1 MVRHIYPQQ
10 KEITGGIIMSDEVK
24 IGLIGAGR
32 IGKLHGNNLAH
43 SVKGAKLEA
52 LAEIMLNEE
61 HRKWAEQMGIKK
73 VSKDPLDIMKDKD
86 IDAVFICSSTE
97 SHAALI
103 IESAKA
109 GKHIFCEKPIHTDVA
124 VIKEALETVKKA
136 GVKLQVGFVRR
147 FDHNHKKVRDT
158 VASGRLGR
166 PHIVKVT
173 SRDPDIQPIEYVAVS
188 GGIFM
193 DMTIHDFDMARYLS
207 GSEVTEVSAY
217 GTIMIDPRI
226 KQYNDVDTAVVVL
239 KFENGA
245 LGVIDNS
252 RAAHY
257 GYDQRTEVHC
267 DKGCVQVAND
277 LIDTSMI
284 STAEGVYCE
293 KPTWF
298 FLERY
303 NNAFIAEA
311 EAFVEAIQKDT
322 PPQVDGKDGLM
333 AVYVALAAN
342 KSLKENRP
350 VKLSEVM

>member
-1 MVRHIYPQQ
+1 MK
-10 KEITGGIIMSDEVK
+10 KEVN

-32 IGKLHGNNLAH
+32 IGRLHGDNLAH
-43 SVKGAKLEA
+43 SVPEA
-52 LAEIMLNEE
+52 RLVSVADVNLTEDM
-61 HRKWAEQMGIKK
+61 KSWASGLGIKK
-73 VSKDPLDIMKDKD
+73 ITDDPLSVINDKE
-86 IDAVFICSSTE
+86 IDAVFICSSTD
-97 SHAALI
+97 SHAEMI
-103 IESAKA
+103 IAAAKA
-109 GKHIFCEKPIHTDVA
+109 GKHIFCEKPIHTDVSI
-124 VIKEALETVKKA
+124 VKKALEEVEKA

-158 VASGRLGR
+158 VASGRLGK

-173 SRDPDIQPIEYVAVS
+173 SRDPEAQSIEYVATS

-193 DMTIHDFDMARYLS
+193 DMTIHDFDMVRYLS
-207 GSEVTEVSAY
+207 GSEVTEVCSY
-217 GTIMIDPRI
+217 GSIMIDPRI
-226 KQYNDVDTAVVVL
+226 EKFGDVDTAIVML

-245 LGVIDNS
+245 IGVIENS

-284 STAEGVYCE
+284 STAEGVFCE

-303 NNAFIAEA
+303 NNAFISEA
-311 EAFVEAIQKDT
+311 KAFADAVLNGTET
-322 PPQVDGKDGLM
+322 LVTGKDGLM
-333 AVYVALAAN
+333 PVYIAKAAE
-342 KSLKENRP
+342 KSLREGRS
-350 VKLSEVM
+350 VKLREVMED

>member
-1 MVRHIYPQQ
+1 MEQRIVN
-10 KEITGGIIMSDEVK
+10 

-43 SVKGAKLEA
+43 SVPGAKIISMA
-52 LAEIMLNEE
+52 DVFLNEE
-61 HRKWAEQMGIKK
+61 MKAWAAAIGIKEVSDDPMK
-73 VSKDPLDIMKDKD
+73 VINNEEVE
-86 IDAVFICSSTE
+86 AVFICSSTD
-97 SHAALI
+97 SHAELMIAA
-103 IESAKA
+103 AKA

-124 VIKEALETVKKA
+124 IIKNALEEVKKTN
-136 GVKLQVGFVRR
+136 VKMQIGFVRR
-147 FDHNHKKVRDT
+147 FDHNHKKVRDV

-173 SRDPDIQPIEYVAVS
+173 SRDPEPQSIEYVSTS
-188 GGIFM
+188 GGIFL
-193 DMTIHDFDMARYLS
+193 DMTIHDFDMVRYLS
-207 GSEVTEVSAY
+207 GSEVTEVCAY
-217 GTIMIDPRI
+217 GSIMIDTRI
-226 KQYNDVDTAVVVL
+226 AEFGDIDTAIVML

-245 LGVIDNS
+245 IGVIENS

-284 STAEGVYCE
+284 STAEGVFCE

-303 NNAFIAEA
+303 NNAFIAETQ
-311 EAFVEAIQKDT
+311 AFVDAILEDED
-322 PPQVDGKDGLM
+322 PLVSGIDGLM
-333 AVYVALAAN
+333 PVYIAKAAE
-342 KSLKENRP
+342 KSYKEGRT
-350 VKLSEVM
+350 VKLAEVIEE